1 MLHCTKQFYYLL
13 FLNIWKGVRPNPVLE
28 CGSLRSN
35 AWDHESLPYQ
45 CYKSSC
51 SSQEE
56 EGCFNRLVPSDSK
69 KIASKKESM
78 GEIMKTSSF
87 AQTEAKYISR
97 ENGTLSS
104 RISKMHLLK
113 FDQSRKMLL
122 V

>member
-1 MLHCTKQFYYLL
+1 MSGQIQCLNVVPTETMLGIMKVCLISATRVHALL
-13 FLNIWKGVRPNPVLE
+13 KKKKDALTGWFRQIL
-28 CGSLRSN
+28 
-35 AWDHESLPYQ
+35 
-45 CYKSSC
+45 
-51 SSQEE
+51 
-56 EGCFNRLVPSDSK
+56 K

-97 ENGTLSS
+97 ENSTLSS